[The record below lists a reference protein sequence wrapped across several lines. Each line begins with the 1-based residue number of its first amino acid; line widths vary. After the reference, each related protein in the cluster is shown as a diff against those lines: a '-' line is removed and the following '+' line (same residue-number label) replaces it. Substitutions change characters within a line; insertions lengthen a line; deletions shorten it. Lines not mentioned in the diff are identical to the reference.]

1 MVRKAGINRTT
12 KETRI
17 DIQLDIDGQG
27 NHQIATGVPYFDHML
42 AQIAQHGL
50 FDLQI
55 EGRGDFEIDYHHTV
69 EDVGIALGQAF
80 QQALGNKEGIERF
93 GQATVPLNEALISLV
108 LDISGRP
115 FLAFNVPGLRG
126 KIGNFDAELI
136 REFFQGFVSTSGITL
151 HINLQYGNNLHHMA
165 EAIFKAFAWALRQAV
180 TINQRIKGV
189 PSTKGEL

>member
-55 EGRGDFEIDYHHTV
+55 EGRGDLEIDYHHTV

-108 LDISGRP
+108 LDISGRH
-115 FLAFNVPGLRG
+115 FLAFNVPGLQG

>member
-1 MVRKAGINRTT
+1 MRKALINRTT

-17 DIQLDIDGQG
+17 DIQLNIDGQG
-27 NHQIATGVPYFDHML
+27 DHQITTGIPYFDHML

-55 EGRGDFEIDYHHTV
+55 EARGDLEIDYHHTV
-69 EDVGIALGQAF
+69 EDVGISLGQAF
-80 QQALGNKEGIERF
+80 QQALGNKEGIQRF
-93 GQATVPLNEALISLV
+93 GQATVPLNEALISLA

-115 FLAFNVPGLRG
+115 FLVFNVPGLQG

-136 REFFQGFVSTSGITL
+136 REFFQGFVSTSAITL

-180 TINQRIKGV
+180 TINRRIKGV
-189 PSTKGEL
+189 PSTKGKL

>member
-55 EGRGDFEIDYHHTV
+55 EGRGGLEVDYHHTV

-115 FLAFNVPGLRG
+115 FLAFNVPGGSEERRVG
-126 KIGNFDAELI
+126 KEG
-136 REFFQGFVSTSGITL
+136 RS
-151 HINLQYGNNLHHMA
+151 
-165 EAIFKAFAWALRQAV
+165 WW
-180 TINQRIKGV
+180 
-189 PSTKGEL
+189 

>member
-1 MVRKAGINRTT
+1 MRKAIINRTT

-17 DIQLDIDGQG
+17 NIQLDIDGQG
-27 NHQIATGVPYFDHML
+27 DHQIITGIPYLDHML

-55 EGRGDFEIDYHHTV
+55 EGRGDLEIDYHHTV

-80 QQALGNKEGIERF
+80 QQALGNKEGIQRF
-93 GQATVPLNEALISLV
+93 GQAMVPLNDALVALA

-115 FLAFNVPGLRG
+115 FLAFNVPGLQG
-126 KIGNFDAELI
+126 KIGSFDGELI
-136 REFFQGFVSTSGITL
+136 QEFFQGFVSTSGITL

-165 EAIFKAFAWALRQAV
+165 EAIFKAFAWALRQGA
-180 TINQRIKGV
+180 TIDQRIKGV
-189 PSTKGEL
+189 PSTKGKL

>member
-55 EGRGDFEIDYHHTV
+55 EGRGDLEIDYHHTV

-115 FLAFNVPGLRG
+115 FLAFNVPGLQG

-136 REFFQGFVSTSGITL
+136 REFFQGFVSTSAITL

>member
-55 EGRGDFEIDYHHTV
+55 EGRGDLEIDYHHTV

>member
-1 MVRKAGINRTT
+1 MRKALINRTT

-17 DIQLDIDGQG
+17 NIQLDIDGQG
-27 NHQIATGVPYFDHML
+27 DHQIITGIPYLDHML

-55 EGRGDFEIDYHHTV
+55 EGRGDLEIDYHHTV

-80 QQALGNKEGIERF
+80 QQALGNKEGIQRF
-93 GQATVPLNEALISLV
+93 GQATVPLNEALISLA

-115 FLAFNVPGLRG
+115 FLAFNVPGLQG

-136 REFFQGFVSTSGITL
+136 REFFQGLVSTSAITL

-189 PSTKGEL
+189 PSTKGKL